1 MRGDSHAMG
10 WGVGQS
16 ENFPKVLERELKLP
30 DSALLAEGFTE
41 EDIKAGITLYE
52 AVGCADCNDGYK
64 GRLGIYQVMPMTEE
78 IQKIV
83 LEGGNAM
90 KIAEAAELSGVNDL
104 RRSALVKAM
113 KGVTSLTE
121 INRVTKD

>member
-1 MRGDSHAMG
+1 M
-10 WGVGQS
+10 
-16 ENFPKVLERELKLP
+16 
-30 DSALLAEGFTE
+30 
-41 EDIKAGITLYE
+41 TLFE
-52 AVGCADCNDGYK
+52 AVGCGDCNDGYK

-90 KIAEAAELSGVNDL
+90 KIAEAAKLSGVNDL